1 VNIILLDNTHYTE
14 YVGHGRVTFSVAGAI
29 HERRK
34 MMNAQN
40 QAGHVNGI
48 NLGVLQETVS
58 AIKDDPE
65 LGKCRFRARNKWS
78 GGAHNCTTISDFD
91 GAKQRMQHKQLF
103 ELHCDEPSIL
113 AGQDD
118 GANPVEHLLNALAG
132 CVTTSMVAHAAVLGI
147 RIDELE
153 SELEGDI
160 DLNGFLGLDSNV
172 PKGFTEIRVNFKVKT
187 EPENLEK
194 LRQLA
199 TFSPVYNTLIHSPT
213 VNINIE
219 SK

>member
-1 VNIILLDNTHYTE
+1 
-14 YVGHGRVTFSVAGAI
+14 
-29 HERRK
+29 
-34 MMNAQN
+34 MNAKN

-48 NLGVLQETVS
+48 NLDVLRETVS

-91 GAKQRMQHKQLF
+91 GAKQTMQHKQLF
-103 ELHCDEPSIL
+103 ELHCDEPPIL

-172 PKGFTEIRVNFKVKT
+172 PKGFTEIRVNFRVKT
-187 EPENLEK
+187 GPENLEK
-194 LRQLA
+194 LRQLV